1 MALEKANGAYIQF
14 LDADDL
20 LDTQKLEL
28 SIRALDKSSTENKSI
43 IISNFR
49 MLSID
54 SSKTF
59 PPFCH
64 LKPSF
69 FNLESF
75 IYQWNESFSIQ
86 IQCGLFDATLF
97 QKIRF
102 PENLTAQEDWIV
114 WVKLF
119 KLNPTSVFLDKP
131 LALYRMNPEG
141 RTKTRSILPDQMIA
155 LDIFKTLLSEE
166 EFHKFSKVL
175 ISRYYTEQE
184 GLKKRLQI
192 VKNSNTYQTGLM
204 IKKVLKTLG
213 MLKLS
218 RKLFPFFLKFK
229 SK

>member
-1 MALEKANGAYIQF
+1 
-14 LDADDL
+14 
-20 LDTQKLEL
+20 
-28 SIRALDKSSTENKSI
+28 
-43 IISNFR
+43 
-49 MLSID
+49 
-54 SSKTF
+54 
-59 PPFCH
+59 
-64 LKPSF
+64 
-69 FNLESF
+69 
-75 IYQWNESFSIQ
+75 
-86 IQCGLFDATLF
+86 
-97 QKIRF
+97 
-102 PENLTAQEDWIV
+102 
-114 WVKLF
+114 
-119 KLNPTSVFLDKP
+119 
-131 LALYRMNPEG
+131 MNPEG

-175 ISRYYTEQE
+175 IPRYYTEQE